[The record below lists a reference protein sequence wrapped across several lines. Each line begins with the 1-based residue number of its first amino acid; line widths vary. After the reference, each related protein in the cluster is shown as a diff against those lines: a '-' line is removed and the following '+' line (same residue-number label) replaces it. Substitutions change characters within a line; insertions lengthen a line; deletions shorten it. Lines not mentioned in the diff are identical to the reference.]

1 MENKYKIKTILKE
14 TFSDIGINNDKITS
28 KTKIMDII
36 ADSLTYIS
44 FFSILEEKIQTEMPD
59 EVYSLDIY
67 SLSFKNFEKKL
78 IKLLEE

>member
-1 MENKYKIKTILKE
+1 MKSKNHIKEILVE
-14 TFSDIGINNDKITS
+14 TFFDIGIDQSNITP

-44 FFSILEEKIQTEMPD
+44 FFSILEEKMEIEMPD

-67 SLSFKNFEKKL
+67 SLSFKDFGKKL
-78 IKLLEE
+78 IKLLEG